1 MPHVVGCGGSARL
14 KIGPL
19 YEVRR
24 ISDLR
29 EMLVGSA
36 EIFGDRPAFLR
47 KKDPTSIYEPV
58 SYRQFRSDVNAFG
71 TALLALGQQGQRIA
85 VIGENQYAWVTTY
98 LAVVNGVGIIVPIDR
113 ELPEEEIIRCLRR
126 AQVRTVVF
134 AESKRVA
141 MRSIACQVDFVEH
154 WIDMGP
160 ASDENGFKAFA
171 GLLTH
176 GHDLV
181 RSGRRD
187 YVEAT
192 LDAAAVSILLFTSAT
207 TSESKAVQLSHRNLC
222 ENLMAVMSTVRLG
235 PGDIALSVLPIHHT
249 YECTCGFLCPVYSG
263 AAIAFCDGLR
273 HIPRNLK
280 ESGCTV
286 MIVVPLLLETMYK
299 RIWAEAEKK
308 GAGGKLR
315 LALRVS
321 NGLRRIGIDLR
332 RRLFKPVLEN
342 LSPRLRLFICGA
354 AALNP
359 EVAKGF
365 RDLGIAT
372 LQGYGL
378 TECSPLVAGNRDRAC
393 KNDAAGLP
401 LPGIDVRIHQPG
413 RDGVGE
419 VLVKGPSVMLGY
431 YEQPEETARVFTADG
446 YFRTGDLGYTDR
458 DGFLHITGRAKNV
471 IITKNGRNVYPEE
484 IESLFNLSPYVLES
498 MVYAKPGPREGDD
511 VVVAAVIVPAVEYIN
526 ATHGQGTL
534 TADDIRGLI
543 QNVVRGVNDR
553 LPGFKRIRDVSI
565 RETEFIKTT
574 TKKIKRYLEKPA

>member
-1 MPHVVGCGGSARL
+1 
-14 KIGPL
+14 
-19 YEVRR
+19 
-24 ISDLR
+24 
-29 EMLVGSA
+29 
-36 EIFGDRPAFLR
+36 
-47 KKDPTSIYEPV
+47 
-58 SYRQFRSDVNAFG
+58 
-71 TALLALGQQGQRIA
+71 
-85 VIGENQYAWVTTY
+85 
-98 LAVVNGVGIIVPIDR
+98 
-113 ELPEEEIIRCLRR
+113 
-126 AQVRTVVF
+126 
-134 AESKRVA
+134 
-141 MRSIACQVDFVEH
+141 
-154 WIDMGP
+154 MGL
-160 ASDENGFKAFA
+160 ASDANGFKAFA
-171 GLLTH
+171 GLLAR

-181 RSGRRD
+181 GSGRRD
-187 YVEAT
+187 YVDAT

-235 PGDIALSVLPIHHT
+235 PGDIALSILPIHHT

-263 AAIAFCDGLR
+263 ATIAFCDGLR

-280 ESGCTV
+280 ESGCTM
-286 MIVVPLLLETMYK
+286 MIVVPLVLETMYK

-308 GAGGKLR
+308 GAAGKLR
-315 LALRVS
+315 LALKVS

-359 EVAKGF
+359 QVAKGF
-365 RDLGIAT
+365 RDLGIST

-378 TECSPLVAGNRDRAC
+378 TECSPLVAGNRDRAW

-413 RDGVGE
+413 SEGVGE
-419 VLVKGPSVMLGY
+419 IVVKGPSVMLGY

-446 YFRTGDLGYTDR
+446 YFRTGDLGYIDR

-471 IITKNGRNVYPEE
+471 IIAKNGRNVYPEE
-484 IESLFNLSPYVLES
+484 IESLFTLSPYVLES
-498 MVYAKPGPREGDD
+498 MVYAKPDPREGDD
-511 VVVAAVIVPAVEYIN
+511 VLVAAIIVPAVEYIN

-534 TADDIRGLI
+534 TAEDIQELI
-543 QNVVRGVNDR
+543 QNVVRDVNDM
-553 LPGFKRIRDVSI
+553 LPGFKRIRDISI

-574 TKKIKRYLEKPA
+574 TKKIKRYMEKPV

>member
-1 MPHVVGCGGSARL
+1 M
-14 KIGPL
+14 KNIPL
-19 YEVRR
+19 YDVRR
-24 ISDLR
+24 ISDLKD
-29 EMLVGSA
+29 MLAGSVA
-36 EIFGDRPAFLR
+36 EFGDKPAFLR
-47 KKDPTSIYEPV
+47 KKDPAAAYEPV
-58 SYRQFRSDVNAFG
+58 SFRQFQADVNAFG
-71 TALLALGQQGQRIA
+71 TALLDLGQQGRRIA

-113 ELPEEEIIRCLRR
+113 ELPEEEIVRCLER
-126 AQVRTVVF
+126 ARVSTVVF
-134 AESKRVA
+134 AESKREVI
-141 MRSIACQVDFVEH
+141 RSIAGKVDFVEH
-154 WIDMGP
+154 WIDMGL

-171 GLLTH
+171 GLLTR
-176 GHDLV
+176 GHDRV
-181 RSGRRD
+181 RAGFRD
-187 YVEAT
+187 YV
-192 LDAAAVSILLFTSAT
+192 DAEPDPAAVSVLLFTSAT
-207 TSESKAVQLSHRNLC
+207 TSESKAVQLSHGNLC

-235 PGDIALSVLPIHHT
+235 PGDIALSILPIHHT

-280 ESGCTV
+280 ESGCTMMV
-286 MIVVPLLLETMYK
+286 VVPLVLEAMHK

-308 GAGGKLR
+308 GAAGKLR
-315 LALRVS
+315 LALRIS

-332 RRLFKPVLEN
+332 RRLFRAVLEN
-342 LSPRLRLFICGA
+342 LGPHLRLFICGA

-401 LPGIDVRIHQPG
+401 LPGVDVRIHQPG
-413 RDGVGE
+413 REGVGE
-419 VLVKGPSVMLGY
+419 VVVKGPSVMLGY

-446 YFRTGDLGYTDR
+446 YFRTGDLGYIDR

-498 MVYAKPGPREGDD
+498 MVYAKPDPREGDD
-511 VVVAAVIVPAVEYIN
+511 AVVAAIIVPAVEYIH

-534 TADDIRGLI
+534 TADDIQGLI
-543 QNVVRGVNDR
+543 HNVVRRVNER
-553 LPGFKRIRDVSI
+553 LPSFKRVRDISI

-574 TKKIKRYLEKPA
+574 TRKIKRYLEKPA

>member
-1 MPHVVGCGGSARL
+1 M
-14 KIGPL
+14 KDIPL
-19 YEVRR
+19 YDVRR
-24 ISDLR
+24 IRDLK
-29 EMLVGSA
+29 EMLAASV
-36 EIFGDRPAFLR
+36 ERFGDNPAFLR
-47 KKDPTSIYEPV
+47 KKVPAAAYEPV
-58 SYRQFRSDVNAFG
+58 SFRQFQSDVNAFG
-71 TALLALGQQGQRIA
+71 TALLDLGQLGRRIA

-126 AQVRTVVF
+126 AQVRAVVF
-134 AESKRVA
+134 AESKREV
-141 MRSIACQVDFVEH
+141 MHSIAGKVDFVEH
-154 WIDMGP
+154 WIDMGL
-160 ASDENGFKAFA
+160 ASDENGFRAFV
-171 GLLTH
+171 GLLAL

-187 YVEAT
+187 YVDAT
-192 LDAAAVSILLFTSAT
+192 LDAGAVSILLFTSAT

-235 PGDIALSVLPIHHT
+235 PGDIALSILPIHHT
-249 YECTCGFLCPVYSG
+249 YECTCGFLCLVYSG
-263 AAIAFCDGLR
+263 GTIAFCDGLR

-280 ESGCTV
+280 ESGCTMMV
-286 MIVVPLLLETMYK
+286 VVPLVLETMYK

-308 GAGGKLR
+308 GAAGKLR
-315 LALRVS
+315 RALKVS

-342 LSPRLRLFICGA
+342 LSPGLRLFICGA

-365 RDLGIAT
+365 RDFGIST

-401 LPGIDVRIHQPG
+401 LPGIDVRIQQPG
-413 RDGVGE
+413 SEGVGE
-419 VLVKGPSVMLGY
+419 IEVKGPSVMVGY

-446 YFRTGDLGYTDR
+446 YFRTGDLGYIDR
-458 DGFLHITGRAKNV
+458 DGFLHITGRSKNV
-471 IITKNGRNVYPEE
+471 IIAKNGRNVYPEE
-484 IESLFNLSPYVLES
+484 IESLINLSPCVLES
-498 MVYAKPGPREGDD
+498 MVYAKSDLREGDD
-511 VVVAAVIVPAVEYIN
+511 VVVAAIIVPALEYIN
-526 ATHGQGTL
+526 ATHGQGTP

-543 QNVVRGVNDR
+543 QDTVRRVNDM
-553 LPGFKRIRDVSI
+553 LPGFKRIRDFSI

-574 TKKIKRYLEKPA
+574 TKKIKRYMEKPV

>member
-1 MPHVVGCGGSARL
+1 MPHAVGCGGSARL

-141 MRSIACQVDFVEH
+141 MRSIAGQVDFVEH

-171 GLLTH
+171 GLLTR

-187 YVEAT
+187 YIEAT

-315 LALRVS
+315 LALRVG